1 MADDPKDI
9 DPRYAVVLIGD
20 DGNLYKLMR
29 KDWKQFQLAP
39 DDPGSGVVNQL
50 KEFGSYLTFI
60 PTDLAVGFGFN
71 CTVVN
76 LKEILQNNPPPPEP
90 PA

>member
-1 MADDPKDI
+1 MPDDPQDN

-20 DGNLYKLMR
+20 DNKLYKLMK
-29 KDWKQFQLAP
+29 KDWKQFELPA

-50 KEFGSYLTFI
+50 KEFGAYLTFI

-76 LKEILQNNPPPPEP
+76 LNEILKNNPPPAPEE
-90 PA
+90 